1 MHMTN
6 TLLNVIL
13 TIMSNK
19 PGDAS
24 HIHIVSGWNDI
35 VMLEFIYASVT

>member
-13 TIMSNK
+13 TTMSNK
-19 PGDAS
+19 PGDTS
-24 HIHIVSGWNDI
+24 HIHIESGWSDI